1 MPQQQRSRSSE
12 RRQHSS
18 AQSGRPLSAGKDG
31 SVVASLYC
39 DGCDR
44 HGHVLASCPHFAGRS
59 RGSVPWLAEEHPDA
73 VQPSRSEIA
82 ANIASG
88 NIPDVLVDGIAIA
101 MSGKGLMCWFR
112 TMHHGLTALQHGKR
126 PPTAAALQRDL
137 AAFLLSAEARSV
149 RNSACG
155 ELLGMVLQRDGSSL
169 EQLAE
174 STRRGGV
181 AGMGGSDL
189 AVAACH
195 LYSVNYFVY
204 VREGRRF
211 RRLSS
216 GVTLTFERLRLHI

>member
-1 MPQQQRSRSSE
+1 M
-12 RRQHSS
+12 
-18 AQSGRPLSAGKDG
+18 
-31 SVVASLYC
+31 
-39 DGCDR
+39 
-44 HGHVLASCPHFAGRS
+44 
-59 RGSVPWLAEEHPDA
+59 
-73 VQPSRSEIA
+73 QPSRSEIA

-137 AAFLLSAEARSV
+137 AAFSLSAEARSV

-155 ELLGMVLQRDGSSL
+155 ELLGTVLQRDGSSL

-181 AGMGGSDL
+181 AGMGGNDL

-195 LYSVNYFVY
+195 LFSVNYFVY
-204 VREGRRF
+204 VPEGRRF

-216 GVTLTFERLRLHI
+216 RHAAHHSVKIAHLMT

>member
-1 MPQQQRSRSSE
+1 M
-12 RRQHSS
+12 
-18 AQSGRPLSAGKDG
+18 
-31 SVVASLYC
+31 
-39 DGCDR
+39 
-44 HGHVLASCPHFAGRS
+44 
-59 RGSVPWLAEEHPDA
+59 
-73 VQPSRSEIA
+73 QPSRSEIA

-216 GVTLTFERLRLHI
+216 GTQLTTQHPSMGDIHVAYTAVSLNHATATPATPAAAHATQLPMLPMLP